1 MRRSS
6 SDMFSRT
13 ALAHC
18 KISRG
23 YVCRGTRVRSC
34 SVVSAIVL
42 ALSIQKALPIVGLV
56 HPLRIDVDKDL
67 HITTEER
74 LPALERREHLRPT
87 HEPANGAA
95 NDGWGWAPSV
105 RVAGEN
111 V

>member
-23 YVCRGTRVRSC
+23 YVCRGTMVRSC

-42 ALSIQKALPIVGLV
+42 ALSIQKALPIIGLV
-56 HPLRIDVDKDL
+56 HPLRVDVDEDL
-67 HITTEER
+67 NIIAEESP
-74 LPALERREHLRPT
+74 PALERRKRLWPT
-87 HEPANGAA
+87 HEPADGASKE
-95 NDGWGWAPSV
+95 GWECAPSV
-105 RVAGEN
+105 RVAG
-111 V
+111 